1 MIVFDKTTQISS
13 SKKNVEIRLKA
24 RAVSRGVAI
33 GKVVC
38 LYGRKRQFYRVD
50 LKPSQIEQELRR
62 FRAAV
67 RLAAR
72 QLKKIAANK
81 FTAKAN
87 IFDAHLLILEDK
99 SLLAKIETNIEE
111 QRVNAEW
118 AVKTVTDVYIAQYKA
133 ITNEHLRERY
143 IDIED
148 IADRLLTALGG
159 GKSNISLAENSI
171 IVAKDVKPST
181 LIELAESNP
190 KAIITERGGWTS
202 HPFILAREMNLPA
215 VTGMKNILRRVQTG
229 DSVIVD
235 GYNGYAILHPITKT
249 LQKYKIAAAQF
260 QEVKLRNYGSV
271 KEKLQTLDGREIT
284 IRANVDLPKG
294 YTKAR
299 RIGAQGIGL
308 YRSEFLF
315 NQFKGFPP
323 EQEQIKAYR
332 KIAQLVGADGVR
344 IRTFDLSVVQL
355 FDESAEKEQN
365 PALGLRGIRLGLS
378 HKKEFRLQIR
388 ALLQASADSFID
400 IVLPMISDVS
410 EILSA
415 KKILKQE
422 KELLKKKGIRFGN
435 PRLGAMVEV
444 PSAVLMIEEIAGEVD
459 FFCLGTNDLVQYLLA
474 VDRDNEAVA
483 DWFRTLHPAVLRA
496 IKTVLQAAENNDI
509 PIIVCGE
516 MAGSPFYVPILIGL
530 GATDLSMNVNSI
542 LRVRR
547 IISGIAFE
555 EAQEI
560 VKKLE
565 VFKTSDEVE
574 DYVHNSF
581 QEKWSHLFSPDI
593 VPPKNKNKKFNSFKN

>member
-260 QEVKLRNYGSV
+260 QEVKLKNYGRSR
-271 KEKLQTLDGREIT
+271 KNSKRWTEGKLQFAPT
-284 IRANVDLPKG
+284 
-294 YTKAR
+294 
-299 RIGAQGIGL
+299 
-308 YRSEFLF
+308 
-315 NQFKGFPP
+315 
-323 EQEQIKAYR
+323 
-332 KIAQLVGADGVR
+332 
-344 IRTFDLSVVQL
+344 
-355 FDESAEKEQN
+355 
-365 PALGLRGIRLGLS
+365 
-378 HKKEFRLQIR
+378 
-388 ALLQASADSFID
+388 
-400 IVLPMISDVS
+400 
-410 EILSA
+410 
-415 KKILKQE
+415 
-422 KELLKKKGIRFGN
+422 
-435 PRLGAMVEV
+435 
-444 PSAVLMIEEIAGEVD
+444 
-459 FFCLGTNDLVQYLLA
+459 
-474 VDRDNEAVA
+474 
-483 DWFRTLHPAVLRA
+483 
-496 IKTVLQAAENNDI
+496 
-509 PIIVCGE
+509 
-516 MAGSPFYVPILIGL
+516 
-530 GATDLSMNVNSI
+530 
-542 LRVRR
+542 
-547 IISGIAFE
+547 
-555 EAQEI
+555 
-560 VKKLE
+560 
-565 VFKTSDEVE
+565 
-574 DYVHNSF
+574 
-581 QEKWSHLFSPDI
+581 
-593 VPPKNKNKKFNSFKN
+593 